1 MQLKKIFRFTILLIV
16 VLLFQISCTEEWLE
30 PKPLS
35 FFAPEN
41 VYIDESGLRAIL
53 PTLRKDLKREV
64 YDNQHWFML
73 EYASSDLAVSGDQP
87 DYANL
92 TPSGSMYKYL
102 SMFSDMYEFI
112 KNTNVLISR
121 IDEVEWKE
129 EQVRNSILAEA
140 YFYRSYWYYRLVHSY
155 GDVPWVGEELQEIG
169 RAHV

>member
-1 MQLKKIFRFTILLIV
+1 MLLKNITKSILSLFV
-16 VLLFQISCTEEWLE
+16 VFPLLISCTEEWLE

-102 SMFSDMYEFI
+102 SMYSDM
-112 KNTNVLISR
+112 
-121 IDEVEWKE
+121 
-129 EQVRNSILAEA
+129 
-140 YFYRSYWYYRLVHSY
+140 
-155 GDVPWVGEELQEIG
+155 
-169 RAHV
+169 